1 LRRWNGECHDGTLTV
16 NGAEEAERVPAVAVI
31 VAVILEM
38 DTTGGATTTGAADV
52 DAGLLLGATAAEAA
66 GAVAVAPDLKPFTGP
81 PRRFPDRRRGR
92 CRREHV
98 GGTGG

>member
-1 LRRWNGECHDGTLTV
+1 M
-16 NGAEEAERVPAVAVI
+16 NGAEEAERVPAVAVAVAVI
-31 VAVILEM
+31 VTVAVILEM

-92 CRREHV
+92 GRCRREHV